1 MNIHYNNIH
10 SAVKYRWGGHRRL
23 TGTWGVELSGM
34 GGDGPWGTRGNTGI
48 ELSGIGGKA
57 LFQVAGR
64 KQSPSIIN
72 RRMCIS
78 GIELSGIGGKAH
90 TLSICQKEAKPTN
103 K

>member
-10 SAVKYRWGGHRRL
+10 PAVKYGWGGHGRL

-34 GGDGPWGTRGNTGI
+34 GGGRPWGTRGNTGI

-64 KQSPSIIN
+64 KQSPPIIN